1 MPRFAYVNG
10 RYVPH
15 ARAAV
20 HVEDRGYQFA
30 DGVYEVV
37 PIHRGRLVNE
47 DAHLDRLDYS
57 LRALRIAWPMSRA
70 ALKLVLR
77 ELVRRNGVANGIV
90 YVQAT
95 RGVAPRDHKFPAHPH
110 TALVATTKR
119 LKPPSASLLA
129 DGAAVI
135 TIPDIRWRRCDI
147 KSVALLPNVLGKQQA
162 IEAGAYEA
170 WQVDAEGYVTE
181 GTSTNAWIVTADGRL
196 VTRDASPAILNG
208 ITRRSLLK
216 LLRAEGLA
224 FEERRFSVAEAK
236 AAREAF
242 LTSSSSVV
250 LPVTRID
257 GAAVGDGW
265 PGPLTA
271 KLRAR
276 YLAYVAGGEAGA

>member
-15 ARAAV
+15 AQAAV

-37 PIHRGRLVNE
+37 PIRRGRPINE
-47 DAHLDRLDYS
+47 NSHLDRLDYS

-77 ELVRRNGVANGIV
+77 ELIRRNGVADGIV

-95 RGVAPRDHKFPAHPH
+95 RGVAPRDHKFPARSR

-129 DGAAVI
+129 GGAAVI

-147 KSVALLPNVLGKQQA
+147 KSVSLLPNVLGKQQA
-162 IEAGAYEA
+162 VEAGAYEA
-170 WQVDAEGYVTE
+170 WLVDAEGYVTE

-208 ITRRSLLK
+208 ITRRSLLA

-257 GAAVGDGW
+257 GAAVGDGR